1 MAAIVARAMGHGNS
15 RMAENLRHPLPRP
28 GGNRPAAYSAGDAQ
42 GQLRP
47 DQQLHCRPSHLSP
60 GPVLDPD
67 VLYGSVDGQK
77 FAAAEPTIKARYSRR
92 YFGKGKGVVA
102 YTLLANHVPLETEL
116 IGANE
121 HESHYV
127 FDIWYHNTSAIVP
140 TTITGDM
147 HSVNKANFAVTH
159 WFGAK
164 FAPRFTSLQAQLQH
178 LYCASD
184 IAQYEAY
191 LLSPA
196 GQIDRGLITPEKD
209 NVDRIIAT
217 LGLKEMSQVRRS
229 ASCAPCPS
237 KIRPE
242 RLSSNS
248 ISWSAASTRSTT
260 FGTRNCNAMS
270 IAPRIVSKPIIS
282 CARPSHKSRQEAA
295 DRHHR
300 T

>member
-1 MAAIVARAMGHGNS
+1 MSTRAI
-15 RMAENLRHPLPRP
+15 
-28 GGNRPAAYSAGDAQ
+28 
-42 GQLRP
+42 
-47 DQQLHCRPSHLSP
+47 
-60 GPVLDPD
+60 
-67 VLYGSVDGQK
+67 
-77 FAAAEPTIKARYSRR
+77 
-92 YFGKGKGVVA
+92 
-102 YTLLANHVPLETEL
+102 
-116 IGANE
+116 
-121 HESHYV
+121 
-127 FDIWYHNTSAIVP
+127 TSSILP

-184 IAQYEAY
+184 IAQFQQAY

-209 NVDRIIAT
+209 NVDRIIVT
-217 LGLKEMSQVRRS
+217 LGLEEMSQSTLIRKL
-229 ASCAPCPS
+229 CALSS

-270 IAPRIVSKPIIS
+270 IAPNRIEAYHQLRSAIS
-282 CARPSHKSRQEAA
+282 QVGGKKQLIGTPNLTSRSPTNAA
-295 DRHHR
+295 G
-300 T
+300 